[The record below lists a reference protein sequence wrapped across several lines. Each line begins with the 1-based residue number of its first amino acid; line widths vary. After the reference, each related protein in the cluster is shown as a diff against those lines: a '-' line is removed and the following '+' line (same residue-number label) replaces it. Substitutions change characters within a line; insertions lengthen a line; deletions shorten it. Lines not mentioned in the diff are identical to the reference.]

1 MCSDSVALELVDLN
15 SSVSSLAKYDFS
27 NDSANTNLLEVV
39 LRKTDGIVTLPNAI
53 GSGSA
58 AFRNRQN
65 IKLYVPSALI
75 ASYQANSNW
84 AAGITAGFLT
94 IVALEGSQYE

>member
-1 MCSDSVALELVDLN
+1 MSRG
-15 SSVSSLAKYDFS
+15 
-27 NDSANTNLLEVV
+27 SASTNLLEVV
-39 LRKTDGIVTLPNAI
+39 LRKTDDIVTLPNAI
-53 GSGSA
+53 GATGYNA

-75 ASYQANSNW
+75 ASYQADSNW
-84 AAGITAGFLT
+84 AAGITAGYLT